1 MRGLFGLLI
10 ILIAVGT
17 PVRQV
22 LLRTGFSQWWTLL
35 VLVPLVN
42 LVALWIFA
50 FSTWP
55 HQSPEPGKVLPNQS

>member
-10 ILIAVGT
+10 ALIAVGI

-35 VLVPLVN
+35 VLLPLVN
-42 LVALWIFA
+42 LIALWIFA

-55 HQSPEPGKVLPNQS
+55 RQSSKPGKVLPNQS

>member
-10 ILIAVGT
+10 ALIVVGI

-35 VLVPLVN
+35 VLSL
-42 LVALWIFA
+42 I
-50 FSTWP
+50 
-55 HQSPEPGKVLPNQS
+55 HI

>member
-1 MRGLFGLLI
+1 V
-10 ILIAVGT
+10 VGI

-35 VLVPLVN
+35 VLIPLVN

-50 FSTWP
+50 FSNWP
-55 HQSPEPGKVLPNQS
+55 RQSSQPGNVLPNQS